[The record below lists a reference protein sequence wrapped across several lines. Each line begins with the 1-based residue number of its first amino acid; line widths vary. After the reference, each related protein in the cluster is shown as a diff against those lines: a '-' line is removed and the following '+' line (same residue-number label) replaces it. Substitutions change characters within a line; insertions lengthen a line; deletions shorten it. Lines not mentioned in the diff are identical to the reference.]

1 MNSYFQIIFALFC
14 IFTCKL
20 NALYRDY
27 NAICDRKEM
36 HPEYYQTYCLD
47 HTPLAPDWIPNNR
60 KKIIP
65 TLKAKCSKCNRSS
78 IYLGYFD
85 PDFRKFRGHF
95 LAYLEYCHKNS
106 SCRCY
111 WPERT
116 TEAAKISD
124 SAYLLFK
131 DLIKTTALS
140 DLLKNEEDQKKFI
153 ENPVWFLNL
162 HGLTVSLIAHQFL
175 FSDYYHT
182 SKVIECYAAS
192 KYNDRQ
198 LARIKDKLESIL
210 DTLYPKFL
218 SLYKACYKRHP
229 YKLIEQELVFMKL
242 LVNDLSVLISSVD
255 SEKINGDG
263 GWSIDEDAKL
273 QLTIPELIHNCNED
287 TAFHQE
293 VNQHFQKEETLTEL
307 GDFNCGTVR
316 KAERKAD
323 APIFFPI
330 DSEIMLELGSVL
342 NDLLLHKQAI
352 DTLTQAIKYNCNNR
366 EAYIER
372 ALAYFETN
380 QINLALKDYEKAKEI
395 DQRENFLFLHVKC
408 GPYIPKQKMEFAKG
422 LIKGIILGSQVTAE
436 NFVPDTITCF
446 RGILHG
452 LWAFAL
458 SPYETSREMINA
470 AYAIGEFLND
480 HDTLECL
487 ECLVPELKD
496 LSKTWHK
503 IDDYLRGK
511 KIGFMIGRYGLEIFA
526 SSGVIKAVSKLR
538 ALKRANTMCSLEACA
553 LSNKQ
558 KNIILEKSSLFA
570 SQKKEA
576 IKNAV
581 KNGNIFIRTENTIHH
596 VMQKKHRW
604 EKVLTLTGNKKED
617 FKTLLNFLQKEDVIS
632 KKYILKTQIVR
643 ENIRLI
649 EYKKIIRD
657 HEVRVF
663 VNEYIDT
670 GKVFLN
676 NGWVVKK

>member
-1 MNSYFQIIFALFC
+1 
-14 IFTCKL
+14 
-20 NALYRDY
+20 
-27 NAICDRKEM
+27 M

-47 HTPLAPDWIPNNR
+47 HTPLAPDWIPNNQ

-65 TLKAKCSKCNRSS
+65 TLKAKCSICNRSS

-95 LAYLEYCHKNS
+95 LAYLEYCNKNS
-106 SCRCY
+106 SCSCY
-111 WPERT
+111 WPEKA

-124 SAYLLFK
+124 LAYLLFK

-182 SKVIECYAAS
+182 SKVVECYAAS
-192 KYNDRQ
+192 KYNDRER
-198 LARIKDKLESIL
+198 AKIKDMFESIL

-229 YKLIEQELVFMKL
+229 NKVIEQELVFMKL
-242 LVNDLSVLISSVD
+242 LVNDLSVLISSID
-255 SEKINGDG
+255 SEKINGG
-263 GWSIDEDAKL
+263 GGSIDEGKELHLA
-273 QLTIPELIHNCNED
+273 IPELIYNYNED
-287 TAFHQE
+287 IAFHEEINHHSQT
-293 VNQHFQKEETLTEL
+293 EETHTEL
-307 GDFNCGTVR
+307 GDFNCGII
-316 KAERKAD
+316 RKAD
-323 APIFFPI
+323 RKENTPVFFPVH
-330 DSEIMLELGSVL
+330 SEILLELGSVL
-342 NDLLLHKQAI
+342 NDLLLHTQAI
-352 DTLTQAIKYNCNNR
+352 DTLTQAIKYNRNNR

-372 ALAYFETN
+372 ALAYFETD
-380 QINLALKDYEKAKEI
+380 QIKLALKDYEKAKEI
-395 DQRENFLFLHVKC
+395 DQSANFLFHGVKC

-422 LIKGIILGSQVTAE
+422 LIKGIIQGSQVTAE
-436 NFVPDTITCF
+436 NFVPETITCF

-458 SPYETSREMINA
+458 SPSETSREMINA

-526 SSGVIKAVSKLR
+526 STGVIKAVSRLR
-538 ALKRANTMCSLEACA
+538 ALKRANTICSLEACA

-558 KNIILEKSSLFA
+558 KNIILERSSLFA
-570 SQKKEA
+570 SQKKDA
-576 IKNAV
+576 IKNAA
-581 KNGNIFIRTENTIHH
+581 KNGSIFIRTENTIHH

-604 EKVLTLTGNKKED
+604 EKVITLTGNKKED
-617 FKTLLNFLQKEDVIS
+617 FKTLLNFLQKEEIIS
-632 KKYILKTQIVR
+632 KKYLLEFEKVADNIFLR
-643 ENIRLI
+643 EYEKVIGDQTV
-649 EYKKIIRD
+649 K
-657 HEVRVF
+657 VF